1 MNQPAHDWALLQDM
15 DEDAEEQL
23 NQEWWQAIDLDTD
36 WQNEILSRQE
46 ND

>member
-1 MNQPAHDWALLQDM
+1 MIAHDWALLKSM

-23 NQEWWQAIDLDTD
+23 NQEWWQAIDADTE
-36 WQNEILSRQE
+36 WQNAILSRQE